1 MFGPDICGYSTK
13 RIHTIF
19 NQEGENLLM
28 KPTVD
33 CETDEL
39 SHVYTL
45 IVSPN
50 NTYKIFT
57 DGEEKKTGS
66 LYEDWDFLQPKKIKD
81 PEAEKVTT
89 YIAAPW
95 PDIP

>member
-19 NQEGENLLM
+19 NYEGNNLLM
-28 KPTVD
+28 KSNVD

-45 IVSPN
+45 VVSPD

-57 DGEEKKTGS
+57 DGEEKKAGS
-66 LYEDWDFLQPKKIKD
+66 LYEDWDFLPPKKIKD
-81 PEAEKVTT
+81 PEATKVRQFHVLVF
-89 YIAAPW
+89 YPS
-95 PDIP
+95 